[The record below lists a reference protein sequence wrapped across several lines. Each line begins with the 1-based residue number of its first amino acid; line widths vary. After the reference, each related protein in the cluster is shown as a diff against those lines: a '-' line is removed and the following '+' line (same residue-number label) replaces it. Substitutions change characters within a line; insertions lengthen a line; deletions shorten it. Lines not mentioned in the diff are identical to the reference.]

1 MEHDDIISY
10 GLIPEFAGRLPN
22 IVGLEDLDKDDMFN
36 ILTNAKS
43 SCITQVQRLLELDEI
58 NLQFEEQYLKD
69 VSQIAVEKKVGARG
83 LKSIVEN
90 SLHNIMFRAPE
101 LRQENVEEVIFNRY
115 PKTRLEDIYFP
126 IAVYHPINGKF
137 FVGSINSRRKSIL
150 EFLDLLKKL
159 QNDNYKV
166 DIHRNWLA

>member
-115 PKTRLEDIYFP
+115 PKTVDMGPVF
-126 IAVYHPINGKF
+126 VYTNG
-137 FVGSINSRRKSIL
+137 NSEKDRHYKIKLRGKSEL
-150 EFLDLLKKL
+150 
-159 QNDNYKV
+159 
-166 DIHRNWLA
+166 